1 MKTIFRF
8 LSTGVMAAAL
18 LGAGATLSYGQDP
31 PASCADVD
39 GHNALYTKFTEI
51 YAKKSLPEMQAALTT
66 GKEYLEK
73 YGSCEAF
80 KEQVDFVRPHVAR
93 IEKAIPA
100 VREGEALKPHFTKF
114 DAGLKSTNAD
124 DVLAA
129 GREIMNVRKDDM
141 NIAFTM
147 ALIASEKSTP
157 ETKFKYADEG
167 IRLSNMVAS
176 RLKSGWEF
184 DRKYPDGPKK
194 GSPYIGVGN
203 YTIDNRD
210 QAVNTL
216 LYNVAYLSFY
226 AKKDSKTAMPIYYEL
241 SQSALSKSDPRVYGA
256 IGDFYV
262 AEGAPIGE
270 EIAKLIQ
277 QLKDATDDK
286 VKADLDTQVKA
297 KIAMFNG
304 YTERALDAYSRAHN
318 VAKAGPYKDNLYK
331 IMQGLYKRR
340 FDKDTG
346 LDAFVSTTLAK
357 PFPNPT
363 TPVTP
368 VSDPE
373 PTTTTTTTTSAP
385 TPAAGTPTKP
395 VSTSAPAKSTVAKKA
410 GQK

>member
-8 LSTGVMAAAL
+8 LSNGVMAAAL
-18 LGAGATLSYGQDP
+18 MAGGATLVFGQDP

-51 YAKKSLPEMQAALTT
+51 YAKKTVADMEAALTT

-100 VREGEALKPHFTKF
+100 ARERATLGPHFVKF
-114 DAGLKSTNAD
+114 DAGIKAGNPD

-141 NIAFTM
+141 NIAFAM
-147 ALIASEKSTP
+147 ALLASEKSTP
-157 ETKFKYADEG
+157 ETKFKHADEG
-167 IRLSNMVAS
+167 IRLSNQVAS

-184 DRKYPDGPKK
+184 DRKYEEGPKK
-194 GSPYIGVGN
+194 GSPYIGVGIYN
-203 YTIDNRD
+203 VDNRD
-210 QAVNTL
+210 LAINNL

-226 AKKDSKTAMPIYYEL
+226 GKKDSKTAMPIYYEL

-346 LDAFVSTTLAK
+346 LDAFVSSTLAK

-368 VSDPE
+368 VADPE

-385 TPAAGTPTKP
+385 AAGTPTKP
-395 VSTSAPAKSTVAKKA
+395 MSTTPPAKSTVAKKA